1 MDSAWTTSPLLLGG
15 LVGLAGVILVLALLT
30 IRRP

>member
-1 MDSAWTTSPLLLGG
+1 MDSAWTSSPLLLGA
-15 LVGLAGVILVLALLT
+15 LVGLAGVLLVLALLT